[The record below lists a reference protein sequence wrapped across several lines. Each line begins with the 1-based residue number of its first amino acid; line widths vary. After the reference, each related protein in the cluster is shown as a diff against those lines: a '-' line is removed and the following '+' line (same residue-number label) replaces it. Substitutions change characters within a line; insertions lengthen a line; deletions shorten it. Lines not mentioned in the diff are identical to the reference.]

1 MSGSARPRR
10 RGDEVRTPV
19 GGATQRRAEIVQQ
32 ASELFDEVG
41 YHTTSM
47 DDIAKAV
54 GLAKPTL
61 YHYFQS
67 KDSILLAVHEEIIR
81 LLLGGQR
88 TRALGQDQDPI
99 ELLFEVMVDIIDLM
113 RTHRGHV
120 RVFFEYQRELPQDAR
135 SGALADRDEYFT
147 SVQQIF
153 ETGQAQGV
161 LHGDPRLS
169 ALALFGMCNWAYQW
183 YDPKGR
189 LTTQDVARHFHGV
202 LLDGVA
208 VEHPAGPDGTARQP
222 PRPSRAIKAPATT
235 ARRTTRAR

>member
-1 MSGSARPRR
+1 MPGSARSRR
-10 RGDEVRTPV
+10 RSDEARTPA
-19 GGATQRRAEIVQQ
+19 GGATQRRTEIVQH

-67 KDSILLAVHEEIIR
+67 KDSILLAVHEEFIR
-81 LLLGGQR
+81 LLLGRQR
-88 TRALGQDQDPI
+88 TRALSEDQDPI
-99 ELLFEVMVDIIDLM
+99 EVLYEVMVDIIDLM

-120 RVFFEYQRELPQDAR
+120 RVFFEHHRELPADAR
-135 SGALADRDEYFT
+135 SGAMADRDEYFR
-147 SVQQIF
+147 SVRQIF
-153 ETGQAQGV
+153 EAGQARGV
-161 LHGDPRLS
+161 FRGDPELS

-189 LTTQDVARHFHGV
+189 LTTQDVARYFHGV

-208 VEHPAGPDGTARQP
+208 VDHPVVLDAVRKPA
-222 PRPSRAIKAPATT
+222 KAV
-235 ARRTTRAR
+235 RTTHTPRKTTRTR